1 MQPPCRA
8 WALADVERNRR
19 HCRRRR
25 RRRRARDGCSGRTGR
40 IDRAFLYP
48 PATRL
53 LDRSKRVPP
62 CERVQNT
69 FPSENAGREKRKDNL
84 SMKKKAHARAQA
96 RQKKTVTHGCAP
108 GPEAAGSS
116 DRLGDEAGRPPEPED
131 QDPRHP
137 RPHLVSHTP
146 LSLHGCTAEARSW
159 LLASP
164 PRASNRVRRRPR
176 RILES
181 SSSSSTPTTSPSFT
195 TRIPVATC
203 ARTTPLQAFAC
214 LRPTRSDPAR
224 VIDRPLS
231 PHAHSFFPSPPPRD
245 LRFSARPATTTFINA
260 AAPSNPSVH
269 THHTSN
275 SNPTHLC
282 PRRVQLPLR
291 LLTLSCQ

>member
-146 LSLHGCTAEARSW
+146 LSLHGCTAAARSW
-159 LLASP
+159 LLRLPAQATVSDDVPVEYSNLLLPPPPPPPLLHSPRESQSRPARAQHLSKLLLACGPLAPIPHASSTGRCRLTRILSSP
-164 PRASNRVRRRPR
+164 PHLLV
-176 RILES
+176 I
-181 SSSSSTPTTSPSFT
+181 
-195 TRIPVATC
+195 
-203 ARTTPLQAFAC
+203 
-214 LRPTRSDPAR
+214 SDSQLA
-224 VIDRPLS
+224 
-231 PHAHSFFPSPPPRD
+231 PPP
-245 LRFSARPATTTFINA
+245 P
-260 AAPSNPSVH
+260 
-269 THHTSN
+269 
-275 SNPTHLC
+275 
-282 PRRVQLPLR
+282 PL
-291 LLTLSCQ
+291 

>member
-19 HCRRRR
+19 HCR

-195 TRIPVATC
+195 TRIPVAAC
-203 ARTTPLQAFAC
+203 ARSAQHLSKLLLACAPLA
-214 LRPTRSDPAR
+214 P
-224 VIDRPLS
+224 I
-231 PHAHSFFPSPPPRD
+231 PHASSTGRCRLTRILSSPPHLLVISD
-245 LRFSARPATTTFINA
+245 SQL
-260 AAPSNPSVH
+260 APP
-269 THHTSN
+269 
-275 SNPTHLC
+275 P
-282 PRRVQLPLR
+282 PPL
-291 LLTLSCQ
+291 